1 MFCVGIVI
9 FTLSLLFP
17 VSCQNTGTCS
27 STINRFMYFKLGLPV
42 PTTNAYVSGYLP
54 RPSNWSCNQG
64 YFRYKDA
71 HGLFVSYHST
81 GLDFAIGVS
90 SSTDYSSKWGLYFW
104 QKNNEQ
110 RAVIRICR
118 WNSKADANFAP
129 DTQTARECLIN
140 KQIPMVF
147 KHLGNE
153 IVGVSWS
160 GTRVTVHSQKRVF
173 SFFVE
178 GADSW
183 DYATLRCARGYA
195 CAHQVV
201 YNPITAIVTTV
212 ADGIQSYSVCNNCTG
227 FPEHVFAVLEG
238 GEIPSNFDFTNW
250 FYLTNTSTPLS
261 GRFVSNQPLELLC
274 LWPIPALI
282 GTATDITFDR
292 NGTSDVRCNGFQN
305 NGTAQ
310 ALRFALNFTST
321 ASFAREGAITIK
333 TVDNVYVFSCSNSST
348 YTAPYL
354 LPIGY
359 VAQPYYCFT
368 TFFINMTAGTKA
380 TSFVGMLPPVV
391 REFVVTRMGDVHLN
405 GYRIFSVGEVR
416 SVNFNISSTDHRDF
430 WTVAFVNYVDV
441 LVDIEATNI
450 KQILYCNNP
459 LNEVKCQ
466 QMKFVLEDGFYTY
479 APVSDVP
486 LPRSIVR
493 LPRYMTHTYVNFTV
507 MVSFYHDD
515 GKENTPAGSDFY
527 ECVTCSPRYYKLF
540 FGTGMH
546 DLYNPLLANRTAY
559 CVPTPSFS
567 TRLFTEAF
575 TTNLD
580 VRISID
586 AGECPFTLESIN
598 NYLSFGSICF
608 SWTDNGGCALHISTQ
623 GPYGEK
629 HVFAQLYVSFTEGDN
644 IIGVPPNNVPPVG
657 VNDMSI
663 VHLDVC
669 TQYTI
674 YGITGRGV
682 IVASN
687 ATYIA
692 GLYYVAPSGDLL
704 AYKNSTTGQIYSIYP
719 CQLASQVAVISDA
732 IVGIASASENMSLG
746 FNNTVATD
754 AFYYHSNAE
763 SVCQQPLLTYAGMGI
778 CQDGSITNRTVKSG
792 PVASVSPIIT
802 GNLTIPVNFTFSVQ
816 AEYVQMMMKPVT
828 VDCSVYVCNG
838 NPRCLQLLTQYASA
852 CRTIEQALQL
862 SARLESVEV
871 NSMITVSEEALGIV
885 NVIQHDPTYNL
896 TNVLPASGGGR
907 SFIEDLLFDKVVTS
921 GLGTVDQDYKACAAD
936 KGNTIVESACMQYY
950 KGIMV
955 LPGVVD
961 QSLMAQY
968 TSSLVAGMAMGPFTA
983 ALAAPFGQAV
993 QARINYLALQTD
1005 VLQRNQQILANSF
1018 NAAIGNVTAAFGKV
1032 GEALEYTSDAI
1043 STVAQALNKVQGVVN
1058 EQGSALSQ
1066 LTKQLASNFQAISSS
1081 IDDIYNRLDK
1091 VEADQQVDRLITGR
1105 LAALNAF
1112 VAQQLTKYTEV
1123 RASRTLAQ
1131 QKINECVKSQSKRY
1145 GFCGNGTHVFSLVNS
1160 APDGIMLLHAV
1171 LLPTEYAQVNA
1182 YAGLCVDSTRGYVL
1196 RDVSLTLFYNGQYLV
1211 TPRDMFEP
1219 RTPQVSDF
1227 VEISGCQ
1234 VSYINVTSDS
1244 LSTIIPDYIDV
1255 NKTLEDILSRLPNRT
1270 NPELNLD
1277 IFNAT
1282 YLNLTAEIADLTNKS
1297 EILKKAT
1304 EDIRELLTNINST
1317 LVDLEWL
1324 NRVETY
1330 IKWPWWVWLII
1341 VLVLI
1346 LFTCLMLFCCCS
1358 TGCCGIFSCLAS
1370 SCDIRGTKLQ
1380 RYEAID
1386 KVHVQ

>member
-1 MFCVGIVI
+1 MLRVTGFVI
-9 FTLSLLFP
+9 AISLFSA
-17 VSCQNTGTCS
+17 VRCQNNCHAL
-27 STINRFMYFKLGLPV
+27 IARFQHFKLGLPDSV
-42 PTTNAYVSGYLP
+42 NQTYVSGYLP
-54 RPSNWSCNQG
+54 IPGNWTCERDSWVYKNAHAIYINYGSQG
-64 YFRYKDA
+64 QPYT
-71 HGLFVSYHST
+71 L
-81 GLDFAIGVS
+81 GVG
-90 SSTDYSSKWGLYFW
+90 SSTDYSNKWSLYFYHLNG
-104 QKNNEQ
+104 QKY
-110 RAVIRICR
+110 AYIRICK
-118 WNSKADANFAP
+118 WADFKNVSYNPQQSNPKVCMVNKRFAFHMA
-129 DTQTARECLIN
+129 DNMGYVIG
-140 KQIPMVF
+140 M
-147 KHLGNE
+147 
-153 IVGVSWS
+153 SWS
-160 GTRVTVHSQKRVF
+160 GDRVVVHSPNRMF
-173 SFFVE
+173 AFHVE
-178 GADSW
+178 GAGAW
-183 DYATLRCARGYA
+183 DTLAFA
-195 CAHQVV
+195 CNHRWACPHQVIYEPV
-201 YNPITAIVTTV
+201 TIIVSTV
-212 ADGIQSYSVCNNCTG
+212 AAGISQYSLCNNCTG
-227 FPEHVFAVLEG
+227 FPQHVFATLDG
-238 GEIPSNFDFTNW
+238 GLIPTSFDFSNW

-274 LWPIPALI
+274 LWPIPSLI
-282 GTATDITFDR
+282 GTATDIYFDR
-292 NGTSDVRCNGFQN
+292 NGTSDVRCNGFER

-310 ALRFALNFTST
+310 ALRFALNFTNT
-321 ASFAREGAITIK
+321 VAFAREGAITIK
-333 TVDNVYVFSCSNSST
+333 TVDNVYVFSCSNSSV
-348 YTAPYL
+348 YTAPYV

-359 VAQPYYCFT
+359 VDQPYYCFT
-368 TFFINMTAGTKA
+368 TFYTNMTAGTKA
-380 TSFVGMLPPVV
+380 TSFAGMLPPVV
-391 REFVVTRMGDVHLN
+391 REFVITRTGDVHLN
-405 GYRIFSVGEVR
+405 GYRIFSVGPVI
-416 SVNFNISSTDHRDF
+416 SVNFNISSTDNRDF

-459 LNEVKCQ
+459 INEVKCQ

-479 APVSDVP
+479 TPVNDAP
-486 LPRSIVR
+486 LPHSIVR
-493 LPRYMTHTYVNFTV
+493 LPRYITHTYVNFTV
-507 MVSFYHDD
+507 LVSFFHDE
-515 GKENTPAGSDFY
+515 GEGYRPPGSDFY
-527 ECVTCSPRYYKLF
+527 ECLTCAPQHYRVY
-540 FGTGMH
+540 FGTGLG
-546 DLYNPLLANRTAY
+546 DLGRSNLTSY
-559 CVPTPSFS
+559 CVATPSFS
-567 TRLFTEAF
+567 TRLFTDWFSTSSA
-575 TTNLD
+575 
-580 VRISID
+580 VRISVD
-586 AGECPFTLESIN
+586 SGDCPFTLDSLN

-608 SWTDNGGCALHISTQ
+608 SWVDNGGCALHISTR

-629 HVFAQLYVSFTEGDN
+629 HVFAQLYVSYTDGDN
-644 IIGVPPNNVPPVG
+644 IIGVPANNVPATG

-663 VHLDVC
+663 VYFDTC

-682 IVASN
+682 ITASN
-687 ATYIA
+687 ASYIA

-704 AYKNSTTGQIYSIYP
+704 AYKNSTTGKIYSVYP
-719 CQLASQVAVISDA
+719 CQLSSQVAVISDT
-732 IVGIASASENMSLG
+732 IVGVASASENISLG
-746 FNNTVATD
+746 FNNTISTD
-754 AFYYHSNAE
+754 NFYYHSNAA

-778 CQDGSITNRTVKSG
+778 CQDGSFTNRTVREG
-792 PVASVSPIIT
+792 PAASVSPIIT

-816 AEYVQMMMKPVT
+816 AEYVQMMMRPVT

-871 NSMITVSEEALGIV
+871 NSMVTVSQEALGIV
-885 NVIQHDPTYNL
+885 SDLQYDSTYNL
-896 TNVLPASGGGR
+896 TNVLPASGASR
-907 SFIEDLLFDKVVTS
+907 SFIEDLLFDKVVTT
-921 GLGTVDQDYKACAAD
+921 GLGTVDQDYKACASN
-936 KGNTIVESACMQYY
+936 KGNTIMEAACAQYY

-968 TSSLVAGMAMGPFTA
+968 TASLVAGMALGPFTA
-983 ALAAPFGQAV
+983 GLAAPFGQVV

-1005 VLQRNQQILANSF
+1005 ILQRNQQILANSF

-1032 GEALEYTSDAI
+1032 GEALEYVSDGI

-1058 EQGSALSQ
+1058 EQGNALSQ
-1066 LTKQLASNFQAISSS
+1066 LTKQLSSNFQAISSS

-1091 VEADQQVDRLITGR
+1091 LEADQQVDRLITGR
-1105 LAALNAF
+1105 LAALNAY

-1123 RASRTLAQ
+1123 RASRLLAQ

-1160 APDGIMLLHAV
+1160 APEGIMLLHAV

-1182 YAGLCVDSTRGYVL
+1182 YAGLCVDSVRGYVL
-1196 RDVSLTLFYNGQYLV
+1196 RDVSMTLFHNGIFLV

-1219 RTPQVSDF
+1219 RQPQVSDF
-1227 VEISGCQ
+1227 VQITGCE
-1234 VSYINVTSDS
+1234 VSYVNVTSDS
-1244 LSTIIPDYIDV
+1244 LSTIIPDYVDV
-1255 NKTLEDILSRLPNRT
+1255 NKTLDDVLSKLPNRT

-1277 IFNAT
+1277 VFNAT

-1380 RYEAID
+1380 RYEAIE

>member
-1 MFCVGIVI
+1 M
-9 FTLSLLFP
+9 LFP
-17 VSCQNTGTCS
+17 LITLLLPICTLGSIGSCPSGIDT
-27 STINRFMYFKLGLPV
+27 FKHLKLGLPI
-42 PTTNAYVSGYLP
+42 PTTSAYVPGYLP
-54 RPSNWSCNQG
+54 TPDNWTCQPGLFKYHN
-64 YFRYKDA
+64 A
-71 HGLFVSYHST
+71 HGIFVNYYSRALRFT
-81 GLDFAIGVS
+81 IGVG
-90 SSTDYSSKWGLYFW
+90 STDLSNWGLYFW
-104 QKNNEQ
+104 QKNNDGK
-110 RAVIRICR
+110 AIFRICK
-118 WNSKADANFAP
+118 WNAIADVNFNYKIASA
-129 DTQTARECLIN
+129 TNCLVR
-140 KQIPMVF
+140 QEFPMTFSHVS
-147 KHLGNE
+147 NQ

-160 GTRVTVHSQKRVF
+160 GDRVTLHTLTRVF
-173 SFFVE
+173 NFIVE
-178 GADSW
+178 GAQYW
-183 DYATLRCARGYA
+183 DYATIRCENSDS
-195 CAHQVV
+195 CSHQVV
-201 YNPITAIVTTV
+201 YKPVTAVVSVST
-212 ADGIQSYSVCNNCTG
+212 DGVSSYSICSNCSG
-227 FPEHVFAVLEG
+227 FPQHVFAVQEG
-238 GEIPSNFDFTNW
+238 GTTPGTFEFNNW
-250 FYLTNTSTPLS
+250 FYLTNSSSPLS
-261 GRFVSNQPLELLC
+261 GRFVASQPLELLC
-274 LWPIPALI
+274 LWPIPALV
-282 GTATDITFDR
+282 GTATDIHFDR
-292 NGTSDVRCNGFQN
+292 NGTSDVRCNGYHR
-305 NGTAQ
+305 NGTAD
-310 ALRFALNFTST
+310 ALRFALNFTSMV
-321 ASFAREGAITIK
+321 AFAREGAITIK
-333 TVDNVYVFSCSNSST
+333 TADNVYVFSCSNSST
-348 YTAPYL
+348 YSRPYL
-354 LPIGY
+354 LPIGH
-359 VAQPYYCFT
+359 VDQPYYCFT
-368 TFFINMTAGTKA
+368 TFYTNMTAGTTA

-391 REFVVTRMGDVHLN
+391 REFVVTRTGDVHLN
-405 GYRIFSVGEVR
+405 GYRIFSVGEVK

-450 KQILYCNNP
+450 KQVLYCNSP
-459 LNEVKCQ
+459 INEVKCQ

-479 APVSDVP
+479 SPINDVP

-546 DLYNPLLANRTAY
+546 DLYKANLTAY

-567 TRLFTEAF
+567 TMLFTEAF
-575 TTNLD
+575 TTSFD

-586 AGECPFTLESIN
+586 AGECPFTLESLN

-608 SWTDNGGCALHISTQ
+608 SWVDNGGCALHISTQ

-644 IIGVPPNNVPPVG
+644 IIGVPPTNVPPVG
-657 VNDMSI
+657 VNDMSV

-687 ATYIA
+687 ATYIG

-732 IVGIASASENMSLG
+732 IVGIASASENISLG
-746 FNNTVATD
+746 FNNTVVTD

-792 PVASVSPIIT
+792 PAASVSPIIT

-885 NVIQHDPTYNL
+885 DVLQHDPTYNL

-921 GLGTVDQDYKACAAD
+921 GLGTVDQDYKACASN

>member
-1 MFCVGIVI
+1 MFRHIVGV
-9 FTLSLLFP
+9 LLF
-17 VSCQNTGTCS
+17 VSFAHAKNQGTCHS
-27 STINRFMYFKLGLPV
+27 LIGRFQNFKLGLPIGA
-42 PTTNAYVSGYLP
+42 TNAYVSGYLP
-54 RPSNWSCNQG
+54 VPDNWVCDRGSWTYNNAHAIFLNYGSQGQPYVIGIGSSTGFSARWSLYFYHLNGQNKAVTRICKWSNAKELSYNVQSSNPTACLVNKEFAFRMADNQG
-64 YFRYKDA
+64 Y
-71 HGLFVSYHST
+71 
-81 GLDFAIGVS
+81 
-90 SSTDYSSKWGLYFW
+90 
-104 QKNNEQ
+104 
-110 RAVIRICR
+110 
-118 WNSKADANFAP
+118 
-129 DTQTARECLIN
+129 
-140 KQIPMVF
+140 
-147 KHLGNE
+147 
-153 IVGVSWS
+153 IVGLSWS
-160 GTRVTVHSQKRVF
+160 GDRVLVHTPTRVFT
-173 SFFVE
+173 FFVD
-178 GADSW
+178 GAGAW
-183 DYATLRCARGYA
+183 DKLVFA
-195 CAHQVV
+195 CNHRFACPHQVIYRPV
-201 YNPITAIVTTV
+201 TVIVSTV
-212 ADGIQSYSVCNNCTG
+212 AAGISVYKQCYNCTG
-227 FPEHVFAVLEG
+227 FPEHVFATLDG
-238 GEIPSNFDFTNW
+238 GLIPANFDFSNW
-250 FYLTNTSTPLS
+250 FYLTNSSSPLS
-261 GRFVSNQPLELLC
+261 GRFVASQPLELLC
-274 LWPIPALI
+274 LWPIPALV
-282 GTATDITFDR
+282 GTATDIHFDR
-292 NGTSDVRCNGFQN
+292 NGTSDVRCNGYHR
-305 NGTAQ
+305 NGTAD
-310 ALRFALNFTST
+310 ALRFALNFTSMV
-321 ASFAREGAITIK
+321 AFAREGAITIK
-333 TVDNVYVFSCSNSST
+333 TADNEYVFGCSNSSV
-348 YTAPYL
+348 YTRPYL

-359 VAQPYYCFT
+359 LDQPYYCFT
-368 TFFINMTAGTKA
+368 TFYTNMTAGKKA
-380 TSFVGMLPPVV
+380 TSFAGMLPPVV
-391 REFVVTRMGDVHLN
+391 REFVITRMGDAHLN

-416 SVNFNISSTDHRDF
+416 SVNFNISSVDHRDF
-430 WTVAFVNYVDV
+430 WTVAFVSYVDV

-466 QMKFVLEDGFYTY
+466 QMRFVLEDGFYTY
-479 APVSDVP
+479 APVNDVP

-515 GKENTPAGSDFY
+515 GKENTPVGSDFY
-527 ECVTCSPRYYKLF
+527 ECVTCTPKYYRLF

-546 DLYNPLLANRTAY
+546 DLYKANVTAY

-567 TRLFTEAF
+567 TRLFTEEF
-575 TTNLD
+575 TTSFD

-608 SWTDNGGCALHISTQ
+608 SWVDNGGCALHISSQ

-644 IIGVPPNNVPPVG
+644 VIGVPPNNVPPVG

-719 CQLASQVAVISDA
+719 CQLAAQVAVISDA

-792 PVASVSPIIT
+792 PAASVSPIIT

-885 NVIQHDPTYNL
+885 DVIQHDPTYNL
-896 TNVLPASGGGR
+896 SNVLPASGGGR

-921 GLGTVDQDYKACAAD
+921 GLGTVDQDYKACASN

-1032 GEALEYTSDAI
+1032 GKALEYTSDAI

-1182 YAGLCVDSTRGYVL
+1182 YAGLCVDSYRGYVL
-1196 RDVSLTLFYNGQYLV
+1196 RDVSLTLFYNDGQYLV

>member
-1 MFCVGIVI
+1 MFRTAILIAVLFQATSAQVTGKCH
-9 FTLSLLFP
+9 SL
-17 VSCQNTGTCS
+17 
-27 STINRFMYFKLGLPV
+27 IARFQHFKLGLPV
-42 PTTNAYVSGYLP
+42 GVTNAYVSGYLP
-54 RPSNWSCNQG
+54 IPYNWTCTTGSWT
-64 YFRYKDA
+64 YKDA
-71 HGLFVSYHST
+71 H
-81 GLDFAIGVS
+81 AIYLNYGSQGQPYVMGVG
-90 SSTDYSSKWGLYFW
+90 SSTNYANEWSLYFYHLNG
-104 QKNNEQ
+104 QSK
-110 RAVIRICR
+110 AVIRICK
-118 WNSKADANFAP
+118 WSSAKSLTYNTGTSNP
-129 DTQTARECLIN
+129 TQCLVN
-140 KQIPMVF
+140 KQVAF
-147 KHLGNE
+147 KMADNMGYV
-153 IVGVSWS
+153 IGMSWS
-160 GTRVTVHSQKRVF
+160 GDRVLVHTPSRIF
-173 SFFVE
+173 TFHVE
-178 GADSW
+178 GAGSW
-183 DYATLRCARGYA
+183 DRLVFA
-195 CAHQVV
+195 CNHAFACPHQVI
-201 YNPITAIVTTV
+201 YNPSTMIVSTV
-212 ADGIQSYSVCNNCTG
+212 QQGIRTYTQCNNCTG
-227 FPEHVFAVLEG
+227 FPQHVFAALDG
-238 GEIPSNFDFTNW
+238 GLIPTNFDFSNW
-250 FYLTNTSTPLS
+250 FFLTNSSTPLS
-261 GRFVSNQPLELLC
+261 GRFVANQPLQLLC
-274 LWPIPALI
+274 LWPIPALV
-282 GTATDITFDR
+282 GTATDIHFDR
-292 NGTSDVRCNGFQN
+292 NGTSDVRCNGYYK
-305 NGTAQ
+305 NGTAD

-321 ASFAREGAITIK
+321 VSFAREGAITIK
-333 TVDNVYVFSCSNSST
+333 TRDNVYVFSCSNSST
-348 YTAPYL
+348 YSKPYL
-354 LPIGY
+354 LPIGH
-359 VAQPYYCFT
+359 VDQAYYCFT
-368 TFFINMTAGTKA
+368 TFYTNMTAGTKA
-380 TSFVGMLPPVV
+380 TSFVGMLPPIV
-391 REFVVTRMGDVHLN
+391 REFVITRTGDVHLN
-405 GYRIFSVGEVR
+405 GYRIFSVSEVK

-479 APVSDVP
+479 APVNERP

-493 LPRYMTHTYVNFTV
+493 LPRYMTHTQVNFTV
-507 MVSFYHDD
+507 VVSFYHDD
-515 GKENTPAGSDFY
+515 GKQDTPVGSDFY
-527 ECVTCSPRYYKLF
+527 ECTTCAPRYYKLF
-540 FGTGMH
+540 FGTGVY
-546 DLYNPLLANRTAY
+546 DGIGSSSNITSY
-559 CVPTPSFS
+559 CVGTPSFS
-567 TRLFTEAF
+567 TKLFTNAF
-575 TTNLD
+575 STSSD

-586 AGECPFTLESIN
+586 AGDCPFTLDSLN

-608 SWTDNGGCALHISTQ
+608 SWVNNGGCALHITTQ

-629 HVFAQLYVSFTEGDN
+629 HTFAQLFVSFTEGDN
-644 IIGVPPNNVPPVG
+644 FIGVPLSNIPPKG

-663 VHLDVC
+663 VHYDTC

-682 IVASN
+682 ISSSN
-687 ATYIA
+687 SSYIS

-704 AYKNSTTGQIYSIYP
+704 AYKNSTTGEIYNIYP
-719 CQLASQVAVISDA
+719 CQLSSQVAVISDN
-732 IVGIASASENMSLG
+732 IVGVASATANNSLG
-746 FNNTVATD
+746 FNTTVVTET
-754 AFYYHSNAE
+754 FYYHSNAD
-763 SVCQQPLLTYAGMGI
+763 SVCQQPLLTYAGIGI
-778 CQDGSITNRTVKSG
+778 CQDGSITNRTVKNG
-792 PVASVSPIIT
+792 PAAEVSPIIT

-816 AEYVQMMMKPVT
+816 AEYIQMMMKPVT

-871 NSMITVSEEALGIV
+871 NSMIAISERALGALDV
-885 NVIQHDPTYNL
+885 VQHDSMYNL
-896 TNVLPASGGGR
+896 SNVLPASAGGR

-921 GLGTVDQDYKACAAD
+921 GLGTVDQDYKACAAK
-936 KGNTIVESACMQYY
+936 KGNTIFEAACAQYY

-955 LPGVVD
+955 MPGVVD
-961 QSLMAQY
+961 ESLMAQY
-968 TSSLVAGMAMGPFTA
+968 TSSLVLGMSLGPITA
-983 ALAAPFGQAV
+983 ALAAPFGQVV

-1005 VLQRNQQILANSF
+1005 VLQNNQQILANSF

-1032 GEALEYTSDAI
+1032 GEALEQTSDAI

-1058 EQGSALSQ
+1058 EQGNALSQ
-1066 LTKQLASNFQAISSS
+1066 LTKQLASNFQAISAS
-1081 IDDIYNRLDK
+1081 IDDIYNRLDRL
-1091 VEADQQVDRLITGR
+1091 EADQQVDRLISGR

-1112 VAQQLTKYTEV
+1112 VTQQLTKYTEV
-1123 RASRTLAQ
+1123 RASRLLAQ

-1145 GFCGNGTHVFSLVNS
+1145 GFCGNGTHVFSLVNA
-1160 APDGIMLLHAV
+1160 APEGIMLLHAV
-1171 LLPTEYAQVNA
+1171 LLPTEYAQVSA
-1182 YAGLCVDSTRGYVL
+1182 YAGLCINGYRGFVL
-1196 RDVSLTLFYNGQYLV
+1196 RDVSLTLFKSSTKYLI
-1211 TPRDMFEP
+1211 TPRDMFQP
-1219 RTPQVSDF
+1219 RDPQTSDF
-1227 VEISGCQ
+1227 VEIEGCQ

-1255 NKTLEDILSRLPNRT
+1255 NKTVEDILSKLPNRT
-1270 NPELNLD
+1270 NPQFDLG

-1380 RYEAID
+1380 RYEAIE